1 MKTDK
6 IISEYPNTVIQLKE
20 FFLDKLV
27 ESFNEFDDD
36 VDFKRFMV
44 ESGITDDQITNVLEG
59 NPRSCFDM
67 FDKHNLI
74 LSVVYEKKGFTFFFN
89 DDSTTK
95 KSYFDTR
102 LECEKAALE
111 TAIDLLEQLLTS
123 EQEEVEQDDNENK

>member
-6 IISEYPNTVIQLKE
+6 IINNYPNAVAQLKE
-20 FFLDKLV
+20 FFLEKLV
-27 ESFNEFDDD
+27 DSFDEFDGD
-36 VDFKRFMV
+36 VDFKNFMV
-44 ESGITDDQITNVLEG
+44 ESGITDQQIITVLEG

-67 FDKHNLI
+67 FDKYNLI
-74 LSVVYEKKGFTFFFN
+74 VSIVHEKKGFTFFF

-111 TAIDLLEQLLTS
+111 AVIDLLEQLLTY
-123 EQEEVEQDDNENK
+123 EQEEVEQEDNENK